1 MVMFYIIES
10 IDRTVGH
17 QRHSISI
24 RITVTPV
31 EDGGPIRD
39 VEYAKTISADEQMLE
54 AVTQG
59 ILQAC
64 SRGIC
69 QSSVTL

>member
-1 MVMFYIIES
+1 MVVFYIIGS

-17 QRHSISI
+17 QRHLISI
-24 RITVTPV
+24 RITATPV
-31 EDGGPIRD
+31 EDGGPIRE
-39 VEYAKTISADEQMLE
+39 VEYAKTISMDEQVSE

-69 QSSVTL
+69 QSNVTL